1 MNSIIGWALAAAAVA
16 VGFYQWRWPGVAL
29 AATVIVFWLL
39 LQFSQSLRVLR
50 RASQAPVGH
59 VDSAVMLNA
68 KLHAGMRLTN
78 ILPLTR
84 SLGVRVADEPAEA
97 FEWRDGAANCVRV
110 ELRSGRC
117 TEWRLTRPDS
127 LDATPETTNPAE
139 AGFAT
144 SGKPSISRDGDA
156 P

>member
-29 AATVIVFWLL
+29 AATIIVFWLL

-50 RASQAPVGH
+50 RAGQAPVGQ

-68 KLHAGMRLTN
+68 KLHAGMRLMN

-84 SLGVRVADEPAEA
+84 SLGLRVADEPAEA
-97 FEWRDGAANCVRV
+97 FEWRDGAGNRVRV
-110 ELRSGRC
+110 ELRGGRC
-117 TEWRLTRPDS
+117 TAWRLIRPDNP
-127 LDATPETTNPAE
+127 DPAPETTNPAE

-144 SGKPSISRDGDA
+144 SGLTSISRGGDA
-156 P
+156 S